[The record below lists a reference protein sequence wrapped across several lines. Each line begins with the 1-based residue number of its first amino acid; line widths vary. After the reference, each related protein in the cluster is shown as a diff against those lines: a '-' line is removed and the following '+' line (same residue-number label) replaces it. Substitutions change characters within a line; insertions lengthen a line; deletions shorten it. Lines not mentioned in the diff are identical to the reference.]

1 MRNRKIRRWI
11 NREMEKEVRALEKG
25 LEGKEELSSLEMPEG
40 SYEELLKRI
49 EASKLAEKE
58 PEKEAS
64 LEKCGSDSPR
74 PRRVFPGRRRGFA
87 TAVLVGV
94 LIAGLGL
101 GVSGAKLFVLDV
113 ENRVEDGEFNVRITN
128 GDDVTFIEV
137 TEDEAYEE
145 IEEKIGIQALRL
157 GYKPEGMEL
166 EKVYIGEDM
175 GEAQMEFYFGENIL
189 KIYENKQSED
199 ATFNMQYDGKIV
211 DTVDIFF
218 LGKELEIKEI
228 DKDSKGAFLS
238 ISFEQNN
245 AYYNVSS
252 NLQMEEFK
260 QIISEIF
267 FKSV

>member
-1 MRNRKIRRWI
+1 MRSRKIRRWI
-11 NREMEKEVRALEKG
+11 NREMDKEARALEKG
-25 LEGKEELSSLEMPEG
+25 IEGKEELSSLEMPEG

-49 EASKLAEKE
+49 EAAKLAEKE
-58 PEKEAS
+58 HEKETS

-157 GYKPEGMEL
+157 GYKPKGMKL
-166 EKVYIGEDM
+166 EKVYIDENT
-175 GEAQMEFYFGENIL
+175 GEAQMELYYDENCIR
-189 KIYENKQSED
+189 IYENKQSEN
-199 ATFNMQYDGKIV
+199 ATFNTQFDAKVV
-211 DTVDIFF
+211 DTVEVFF
-218 LGKELEIKEI
+218 FERELKIEEMYIDGK
-228 DKDSKGAFLS
+228 DTFLS
-238 ISFEQNN
+238 VHFAQGN
-245 AYYNVSS
+245 AYYNITS
-252 NLQMEEFK
+252 NLDIEEFRK
-260 QIISEIF
+260 VIIEIF
-267 FKSV
+267 FESV

>member
-11 NREMEKEVRALEKG
+11 NREMDKEVRALEKG

-49 EASKLAEKE
+49 EAAKLAEKE
-58 PEKEAS
+58 PEKESS

-166 EKVYIGEDM
+166 EKVYIDENT
-175 GEAQMEFYFGENIL
+175 GEALMEFYYEDSIL
-189 KIYENKQSED
+189 KIYENRQNEN
-199 ATFNMQYDGKIV
+199 ATFSTQYDGKV
-211 DTVDIFF
+211 HFF
-218 LGKELEIKEI
+218 LTMSCK
-228 DKDSKGAFLS
+228 
-238 ISFEQNN
+238 
-245 AYYNVSS
+245 
-252 NLQMEEFK
+252 
-260 QIISEIF
+260 
-267 FKSV
+267 

>member
-11 NREMEKEVRALEKG
+11 NREMDKEVRALEKG

-49 EASKLAEKE
+49 EAAKLAEKE
-58 PEKEAS
+58 PEKESS

-166 EKVYIGEDM
+166 KTVHIGEDM
-175 GEAQMEFYFGENIL
+175 GEALMEFHLGDNIL
-189 KIYENKQSED
+189 NIYENKQTDE
-199 ATFNMQYDGKIV
+199 ATFNTQFDGKVIDSV
-211 DTVDIFF
+211 ETYYCENKLDI
-218 LGKELEIKEI
+218 LEI
-228 DKDSKGAFLS
+228 DKNESGVLLAIYL
-238 ISFEQNN
+238 EQNN
-245 AYYNVSS
+245 AYYYVTSDIDA
-252 NLQMEEFK
+252 EEFK
-260 QIISEIF
+260 KIISEIF
-267 FKSV
+267 FLSV